1 MLFLEKG
8 DTRKQTSLFVIEKF
22 LEKEFKEMKKEQKM
36 NRRHERINSRLVKSV
51 VMNEFQLA

>member
-36 NRRHERINSRLVKSV
+36 NRRHERINSRLVKSA
-51 VMNEFQLA
+51 VMNEFLMT